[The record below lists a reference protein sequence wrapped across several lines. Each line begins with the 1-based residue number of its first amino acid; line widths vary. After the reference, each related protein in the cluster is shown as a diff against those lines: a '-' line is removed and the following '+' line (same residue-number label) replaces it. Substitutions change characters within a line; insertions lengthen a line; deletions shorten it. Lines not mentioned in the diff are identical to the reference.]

1 MNLSDKVIT
10 FIDEVKKQLEQQQ
23 NGNITAANKHTDKIV
38 NMAKKLKESG
48 SAGKSELI
56 NLAKHEDPYVRL
68 WAACNLDDT
77 AREFAIKVLRELAQH
92 PNEDYGHSA
101 QIQLDFN
108 M

>member
-1 MNLSDKVIT
+1 MKLSDMIST
-10 FIDEVKKQLEQQQ
+10 FIDEVKKQLERQQ
-23 NGNITAANKHTDKIV
+23 NGNITAANEHADQIV
-38 NMAKKLKESG
+38 NMANKLKKSG
-48 SAGKSELI
+48 SSGKSELI

-77 AREFAIKVLRELAQH
+77 AREFAIKVLTELAQH
-92 PNEDYGHSA
+92 TNEDYGHSA

>member
-1 MNLSDKVIT
+1 MNLKDMVNT
-10 FIDEVKKQLEQQQ
+10 FIDEVKKQSEQQQ
-23 NGNITAANKHTDKIV
+23 EGNIEAANKHADQIV
-38 NMAKKLKESG
+38 NMANKLKELS

-56 NLAKHEDPYVRL
+56 NLAKHENPNVRL

-77 AREFAIKVLRELAQH
+77 AREFAIKVLSELAQH
-92 PNEDYGHSA
+92 KNEDYGHNA